1 MAEEDQPIAGAEFAL
16 KRYVTWTEADVQK
29 FCEAF
34 SFDNFRLVEAKDGQE
49 YIRVQLPTSIEPM
62 ARGLRDAEW
71 RVVEAFEAPLEKE
84 SHKTFD
90 QVIGDYT
97 QAVQLPEEEEQSLI
111 QKFGEFTDIV
121 KIMQGQPD
129 PALEE
134 LKRGVRETAHQM
146 LLTAFKSLIAVALA
160 FSWDDFLQRELL
172 TKYTNLDDVPD
183 DVKEAVTVR
192 YKEYE
197 AMRSL
202 VALDPEHSAKKPRFV
217 VIDSKGREFFKSDAD
232 LMDSGEAG

>member
-1 MAEEDQPIAGAEFAL
+1 MAEEDQPIAGAEFGP
-16 KRYVTWTEADVQK
+16 KRYVTWTEADIQK
-29 FCEAF
+29 FYEAF
-34 SFDNFRLVEAKDGQE
+34 SFDNFRLIKAKDGQE
-49 YIRVQLPTSIEPM
+49 YTRVQLPNYIEPM
-62 ARGLRDAEW
+62 ARGLMDAEW
-71 RVVEAFEAPLEKE
+71 KVVEAFEAPLEKQ
-84 SHKTFD
+84 SHQTFD

-160 FSWDDFLQRELL
+160 FSWDDFLQREIL
-172 TKYTNLDDVPD
+172 TKYKSPDDVPD
-183 DVKEAVTVR
+183 DVQEEVTAR

-197 AMRSL
+197 AMKSL

-232 LMDSGEAG
+232 LVESEETG